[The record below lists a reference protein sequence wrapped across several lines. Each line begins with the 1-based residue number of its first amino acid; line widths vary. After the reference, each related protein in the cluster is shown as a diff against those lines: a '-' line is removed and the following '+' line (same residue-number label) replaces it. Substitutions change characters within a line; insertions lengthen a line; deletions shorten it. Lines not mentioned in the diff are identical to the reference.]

1 MYSKAKVD
9 KTKPIK
15 NIEKEKNSMMKN
27 RNSVVLN
34 LDKVHNPLE

>member
-1 MYSKAKVD
+1 MYSKAKAD